1 MKKVLSVACALC
13 MTTAML
19 TGCGSSNNAGT
30 AATGEAQNSAA
41 ASTTTEQA
49 STATDAGTTAGSD
62 TLIALITMDSLDQ
75 HWVTLNEG
83 AQKAAA
89 ELGVT
94 VQFMAPNTKDDA
106 QQIECKQRSQ
116 CRCTGYHRSS
126 KRSRCDFFRT
136 ERGIRCR
143 R

>member
-49 STATDAGTTAGSD
+49 STATVR
-62 TLIALITMDSLDQ
+62 Q
-75 HWVTLNEG
+75 HPPPQSRL
-83 AQKAAA
+83 Q
-89 ELGVT
+89 L
-94 VQFMAPNTKDDA
+94 
-106 QQIECKQRSQ
+106 QQTQEPL
-116 CRCTGYHRSS
+116 
-126 KRSRCDFFRT
+126 
-136 ERGIRCR
+136 
-143 R
+143 

>member
-49 STATDAGTTAGSD
+49 STATDAGTTLDRSDHHGFSGS
-62 TLIALITMDSLDQ
+62 ALGNS
-75 HWVTLNEG
+75 E
-83 AQKAAA
+83 
-89 ELGVT
+89 
-94 VQFMAPNTKDDA
+94 
-106 QQIECKQRSQ
+106 
-116 CRCTGYHRSS
+116 
-126 KRSRCDFFRT
+126 
-136 ERGIRCR
+136 
-143 R
+143 